1 MNKRIISSFLSAVL
15 LTAFVFSCLSGCS
28 ASAEKKNY
36 TVLEWLDKVE
46 ETFNLLYYT
55 EEEPLVESVK
65 TSDDSFET
73 VQIAAEWGI
82 IDPEDDLKFSGK
94 LTKEFA
100 ADTLVRAMNCVT
112 PSTADISDS
121 KKVKDLYLENV
132 MSSVNEGIFSLD
144 SGKFNPK
151 KKLSVQEADEAMLT
165 AYDKWVNFSYGES
178 YDRSTVNENVIN
190 LGGVLS
196 ENSTVVPAKYSVKY
210 TDSSS
215 LFDANGNYADN
226 SNKTIT
232 FQSGQAPEGLKVD
245 SVLAMPADDVIPLNY
260 AVVVT
265 NIKTNSD
272 GSVTVSTRNAKLEE
286 VYDEIDIQQSGAVD
300 FSDAIFYGP
309 DGKRLTFNS
318 PTSAPMSDMSDM
330 SDMSGMAYMSERI
343 DDGGFTTLASPPY
356 DDGTMLEM
364 AKKMSSTFKLGDSFS
379 AKIYTSIESN
389 GGGFGFEITGKAE
402 EDDEEL
408 KVKVGFDDEIR
419 VENHVKTHWEWF
431 KLKVDELKF
440 SLTDTKTE
448 TFEYEHSAG
457 KNFGKTINKVG
468 DSNGDGKKDIGDW
481 AKEAHKLRKIYGDT
495 RTVGESFKDLAKK
508 AKDDSNYKLVDIFIP
523 SANLHFVIR
532 AELTVEGSLK
542 LTLTQS
548 NTSGV
553 ELMNGKLRP
562 IKESSNS
569 QRLDYS
575 AKIELTCRL
584 ALEFQLIGINI
595 ADLGFSAGV
604 GAKVSS
610 IIYSFDKSTDS
621 LLEVCGIEGAAVFPG
636 SQINAGEGMCV
647 AENGLQLP
655 TDDTRTTKICAEF
668 ALYPIVTV
676 FACSSSSVVGSLF
689 GSIELE
695 VFNDDT
701 PLLSVHGEIDENGSG
716 IVSECTISANANYGI
731 TTGDKLTLNADE
743 YAVAVSEEG
752 DTGLAIATLPKKV
765 TIKDVEISSDNP
777 DVLEVEDLFHK
788 ITTPSSLRPALKLNM
803 SKMGSAKP
811 SKNVKVEAK
820 ETASYNFG
828 TWFYEEASDSKNPQ
842 FVLTGKKN
850 GTANVTI
857 TAGKESVTIPVKVGT
872 GIEEVESVGAL
883 TAKKGTFTIAPG
895 ETAQTAF
902 EFIPKGKTIADISFT
917 SANNSVATVSKGG
930 LIKAVGMG
938 DTVITASLRANG
950 EDYTATFTVHVVGQT
965 NVA

>member
-55 EEEPLVESVK
+55 EEESLVESVK

-94 LTKEFA
+94 LTKELA

-112 PSTADISDS
+112 PSTVDISDS

-144 SGKFNPK
+144 SGKFNPQ
-151 KKLSVQEADEAMLT
+151 KKLSVQEADEAMLI

-286 VYDEIDIQQSGAVD
+286 VYDEIDIQQSGQVD

-318 PTSAPMSDMSDM
+318 DTSAPMSDI
-330 SDMSGMAYMSERI
+330 SDMSGMAYMSEKL
-343 DDGGFTTLASPPY
+343 DDGGFTTLASTPY
-356 DDGTMLEM
+356 DDGTMLET
-364 AKKMSSTFKLGDSFS
+364 ATKLSSTFKLGDNFS
-379 AKIYTSIESN
+379 AKVYTSIESN

-402 EDDEEL
+402 EKGEEL
-408 KVKVGFDDEIR
+408 KASIGFDDEIR

-448 TFEYEHSAG
+448 TFEYEHSGG
-457 KNFGKTINKVG
+457 KNFGKTKNTTSDYNK
-468 DSNGDGKKDIGDW
+468 NGHNDIGDW
-481 AKEAHKLRKIYGDT
+481 AGEAHKLRKIYGDT
-495 RTVGESFKDLAKK
+495 RTVGESFKALSKQAKE
-508 AKDDSNYKLVDIFIP
+508 DSNYKLVDIFIP

-553 ELMNGKLRP
+553 ELMNGNLRP
-562 IKESSNS
+562 INESSNS

-575 AKIELTCRL
+575 AKIELTIRL

-595 ADLGFSAGV
+595 ADFGFQAGL

-610 IIYSFDKSTDS
+610 IIYSFDKSTDA
-621 LLEVCGIEGAAVFPG
+621 LMEVCGVEGGAVLPG
-636 SQINAGEGMCV
+636 TQIDAGDGMCV

-655 TDDTRTTKICAEF
+655 TDDTRTTKICAE
-668 ALYPIVTV
+668 LTIYPIVTV

-689 GSIELE
+689 GSIELK
-695 VFNDDT
+695 VFSEDT
-701 PLLSVHGEIDENGSG
+701 PLLNIHGEIDENGSG

-731 TTGDKLTLNADE
+731 TTGDKLTLNMDE

-752 DTGLAIATLPKKV
+752 DTGLAIETLPKKA
-765 TIKDVEISSDNP
+765 TIKDVEIYSDNP
-777 DVLEVEDLFHK
+777 DVLEVEDLLHK
-788 ITTPSSLRPALKLNM
+788 ITVPADLKPEWKLEVSSTL
-803 SKMGSAKP
+803 SAKP
-811 SKNVKVEAK
+811 SKNVKVAAK
-820 ETASYNFG
+820 ETETYKIG
-828 TWFYEEASDSKNPQ
+828 TWFYEEATDSKNPQ

-902 EFIPKGKTIADISFT
+902 EFIPKGKTIADISFS
-917 SANNSVATVSKGG
+917 SANNSVATVSSGG
-930 LIKAVGMG
+930 LITAVGMG
-938 DTVITASLRANG
+938 DTVITATLQANG
-950 EDYTATFTVHVVGQT
+950 EEYTATFTVHVVGQT